1 MIDILHYFLRH
12 YIIEFDIIN
21 HPQMIS
27 MHVVAKALVSESSH
41 FLRIKKIFGK
51 ASAYPLQKPLAAC
64 DMKINVIVP
73 SNWNSVPN
81 DNHVV
86 IHQLEIIGD
95 PV

>member
-1 MIDILHYFLRH
+1 M
-12 YIIEFDIIN
+12 
-21 HPQMIS
+21 
-27 MHVVAKALVSESSH
+27 
-41 FLRIKKIFGK
+41 
-51 ASAYPLQKPLAAC
+51 PLAAC

-86 IHQLEIIGD
+86 IHELEIIGD